1 MNLKRIKSLDFLPL
15 VLAYILII
23 VFFSLAS
30 PYFFR
35 MSNFLNIALYAANIG
50 VLACTMTL
58 VIISGNIDLSVGA
71 VISLS
76 GVVMGLLLQKGLSIW
91 LAMLACLAVGALTG
105 LYNGFLIAKLKINA
119 FITTLAGMQMF
130 RGLAYILTSG
140 KAITLSDPV
149 IKAIG
154 RGYSLG
160 IPNAVWIML
169 VMVVLFS
176 LLLKYSAFG
185 RRVLVIGG
193 NPQVAFLSGINVK
206 KSIIGVYVLN
216 GLVGGL
222 GTLIFCSQIGSAMPQ
237 NGVGMEFTV
246 ISAVILGGASLSGG
260 KGSIVGAMFGALL
273 LGTLDNGMVMMDIQT
288 YWQDVIIGLVLIF
301 AVLLDVVKNR
311 KTVFAQ

>member
-193 NPQVAFLSGINVK
+193 NPHVAFLSGINVK
-206 KSIIGVYVLN
+206 KNIIGIYVLN

-222 GTLIFCSQIGSAMPQ
+222 GALIFCSQIGSAMPQ

-288 YWQDVIIGLVLIF
+288 YWQDVIVGLVLIF

-311 KTVFAQ
+311 KTVFAR

>member
-1 MNLKRIKSLDFLPL
+1 MNLKKIKSLDFLPL

-23 VFFSLAS
+23 VFFSLTS

-35 MSNFLNIALYAANIG
+35 VSNFLNIALYAANIG

-76 GVVMGLLLQKGLSIW
+76 GVVMGLLLQKGVSIW

-105 LYNGFLIAKLKINA
+105 LYSGFLIAKLKINA

-130 RGLAYILTSG
+130 RGLAYILTNG
-140 KAITLSDPV
+140 KAITLSDPA

-169 VMVVLFS
+169 VMVALFS
-176 LLLKYSAFG
+176 LLLKYSTFG